1 MEFRDTKYQVCANKE
16 CGATVR
22 NGLTYCPRCG
32 TLLPGQAEKA
42 VISKQEL
49 EKLEYCQRDLTR
61 IHFSGYEPWGKVL
74 IKTSEYNT
82 LKKKANS
89 YNKIKTGIIITSI
102 VALLAISIYFGFW
115 LFNSNNAIVN
125 DIEIVQDNTT
135 KKFGIYNHTID
146 SLIVPYEYDSILYAG
161 NEMSIMYRDSMQGV
175 CNNEGQIVIPC
186 ENQYVFWETRPT
198 EWTWE
203 IPNDYVGNIIPVKH
217 SQNSGWDIYDKYG
230 KRINL
235 ITYQD
240 ATQTGEPDLIKVKL
254 NDLFGIIDIKGHQIV
269 SCNSTR
275 ISKFRKEK
283 AFIEYRGKEDVV
295 NNKGKVLCSFA
306 TDYKNLWHFSEGL
319 FAKKNQDGKIGYYD
333 ETGKLVFQHIYEQA
347 KEGNNLLNPSF
358 DGDSARISYNG
369 RNGYLYRDGSIKLD
383 AQ

>member
-1 MEFRDTKYQVCANKE
+1 MVLRGLFYQVCANKE
-16 CGATVR
+16 CGAIVR
-22 NGLTYCPRCG
+22 KGLTYCPRCG
-32 TLLPGQAEKA
+32 TLLPGQAEKT

-49 EKLEYCQRDLTR
+49 GKLEDCERDLR
-61 IHFSGYEPWGKVL
+61 KIHLFGYEPRGWVL

-82 LKKKANS
+82 LKKEANS
-89 YNKIKTGIIITSI
+89 YNKIKTSIIITGI
-102 VALLAISIYFGFW
+102 VALLAISIWGGFW

-125 DIEIVQDNTT
+125 NIEIVQDNTT
-135 KKFGIYNHTID
+135 KKYGIYNHTID

-235 ITYQD
+235 FTYQD